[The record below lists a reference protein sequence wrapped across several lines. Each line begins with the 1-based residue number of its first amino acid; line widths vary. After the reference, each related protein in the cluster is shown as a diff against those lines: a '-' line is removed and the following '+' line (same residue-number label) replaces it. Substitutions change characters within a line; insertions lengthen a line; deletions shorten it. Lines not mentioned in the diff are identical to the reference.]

1 MNEFKVLASVKRT
14 LNRNASGCFL
24 RLLNPFSVEM
34 SMRFCERNSKYITA
48 LDALDPGSEN
58 FMDEGKVKPLLDL
71 MNNEMIESQFTVAR
85 QFWQTFC
92 TGQDKKM
99 TLFKLLSNYFSVFQA
114 KPGVLTALKHA
125 LKFGALNAMLFLNV
139 EECIF

>member
-71 MNNEMIESQFTVAR
+71 MKRNDRVSVHRCTSVLANILHRPGQENDFV
-85 QFWQTFC
+85 QTS
-92 TGQDKKM
+92 
-99 TLFKLLSNYFSVFQA
+99 FKLLQRFPSQA
-114 KPGVLTALKHA
+114 RGSDCPKTRTKIWGFECYALSQR
-125 LKFGALNAMLFLNV
+125 
-139 EECIF
+139 